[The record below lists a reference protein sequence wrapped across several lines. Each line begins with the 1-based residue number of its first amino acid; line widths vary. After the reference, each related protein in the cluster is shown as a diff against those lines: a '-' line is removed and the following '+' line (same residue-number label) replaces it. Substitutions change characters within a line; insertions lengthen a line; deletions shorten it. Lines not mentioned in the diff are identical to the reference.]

1 MRWYALSFAVL
12 FSLLA
17 VSPSHSTPRQETS
30 PTPPAFAPKYLE
42 QIPLRYSDPTV
53 VAKTLNENTLPP
65 GVIRVQVDPKAT
77 RTLRVLGTQEGIA
90 TMRTI
95 VSLLD
100 VKPRQGTFRIT
111 VDRVR
116 FAPNGQKY
124 TTTVSKK
131 ILNLTHNI
139 PASFSLTDSTGDTIA
154 VAVTARLPHT
164 KETSATL
171 LAQFGWRSVK
181 GSSVGLER
189 AVPLPTGTASKRV
202 MGLTF
207 SDAADIIGTVG
218 VGNTPAKWSG
228 TFTAYYLAVQPVSVS
243 R

>member
-17 VSPSHSTPRQETS
+17 PSPSHSTPRQEAS
-30 PTPPAFAPKYLE
+30 PAPPAFATKYLE
-42 QIPLRYSDPTV
+42 QIPLRYTDPSV
-53 VAKTLNENTLPP
+53 VAKTLNETALPP
-65 GVIRVQVDPKAT
+65 GVIRVQVDPKAA

-90 TMRTI
+90 TIRTI

-116 FAPNGQKY
+116 FAANGQKY

-131 ILNLTHNI
+131 MLNLTHNI
-139 PASFSLTDSTGDTIA
+139 PASFSLTDSTGDTVA
-154 VAVTARLPHT
+154 VAVTARLPQT
-164 KETSATL
+164 KETPATL
-171 LAQFGWRSVK
+171 LAKFGWRNVK
-181 GSSVGLER
+181 GSVGLER

-207 SDAADIIGTVG
+207 SDATDIIGTVG
-218 VGNTPAKWSG
+218 VGNTPPKWSG
-228 TFTAYYLAVQPVSVS
+228 TFTAYYLAVQPVSIS